1 MECTETPQTDSKRK
15 RKNIR
20 EMSKCDECGYVVTT
34 SEALRNHMEN
44 HRKHLAKFSCDVC
57 NREFGR
63 QKQLEK
69 HTNKD
74 HSAGDDCEWNCND
87 CSFQTNKESLLKKHK
102 EVSRHPKK
110 CDTCDVI
117 VTTKTDLMNHRRAHH
132 EGKSNMED
140 TSDSKC
146 NICDTKFKNDEE
158 LKQHKKSHNQ
168 TATASTFFSLQL
180 LEKIILNEKY

>member
-1 MECTETPQTDSKRK
+1 
-15 RKNIR
+15 
-20 EMSKCDECGYVVTT
+20 
-34 SEALRNHMEN
+34 
-44 HRKHLAKFSCDVC
+44 
-57 NREFGR
+57 
-63 QKQLEK
+63 
-69 HTNKD
+69 
-74 HSAGDDCEWNCND
+74 
-87 CSFQTNKESLLKKHK
+87 
-102 EVSRHPKK
+102 
-110 CDTCDVI
+110 
-117 VTTKTDLMNHRRAHH
+117 MNHRRAHH